1 MMDKVKMLSSLIAAA
16 GAAGAV
22 SLLFSYFGDGALSF
36 GLAAFIITLVA
47 SFLLGSLPEKRRFP
61 LLAVL
66 FLLLAAI
73 AIVSGGNFTES
84 LRSLSV
90 PFITT
95 LKEPYDVEM
104 EVPRLTHPAS
114 PVMAELFL
122 LLLSCWVFLAAF
134 LSKAASLAAGLL
146 SFFLLLLGF
155 YFGINP
161 PAPALILSGAFLAS
175 LPARLKGGTLSYPEI
190 PAFAVSLVLG
200 LLICLAVPE
209 SRYQQPALF
218 SRLQEDIVSFID
230 PYDPIFHAGN
240 AYTGMMKGTA
250 GHQKL
255 GTVNGIRYSGRIIA
269 DIETADIP
277 HRLYLR
283 SWSGGDY
290 GNNAWKDL
298 PDSDYDSV
306 KELFRDNR
314 GEWYDQGAWLMEV
327 IARIPALSQS
337 LSNYLDDG
345 SAEGLKKD
353 FSVNAVYEKTKFFLL
368 PYDASFGAPLFAF
381 DRSPVSAEGKAYST
395 YLWNLPAGALL
406 SMMDR
411 ESSSDPYYRTY
422 TGAEKRYRDFVY
434 RHYLD
439 IPDSVKEGL
448 AALGP
453 VSKVTTLTEKRQ
465 RVEEIRNFLDKN
477 YEYTTNPGKTPLGK
491 DFITYFLTESRKG
504 YCTSFASAAVML
516 LRESGIP
523 ARYAAGL
530 TVGSDEIHEAPVSA
544 DGLHQL
550 SINDHHAHAWAEV
563 YVDGLGWR
571 PVEMTPGYEGTDNPF
586 PEPADKKKDNTGAPD
601 APLDPKDKDRES
613 QSSPDEAKKNPSQQ
627 PQNRP
632 QNNAPSQSQPP
643 RLQQQAPSPN
653 GEKPFPK
660 GLLVLPLL
668 LLAAILLLA
677 LRLTAVGRLIA
688 AAPRGK
694 DSFNRLLDYLDRLTR
709 WAKIPLKG
717 SYENRKEAYRKDG
730 RFEGFDRLIDL
741 LVSARYSGRPLSEDE
756 RKEAAA
762 IAGKARK
769 ACLARLGL
777 MERIRFRLLRKL

>member
-1 MMDKVKMLSSLIAAA
+1 MHRTIFFSSLLSAA
-16 GAAGAV
+16 GAFGTV
-22 SLLFSYFGDGALSF
+22 SILFSYFGEGILPF
-36 GLAAFIITLVA
+36 GLAAGIITLLV
-47 SFLLGSLPEKRRFP
+47 SLLFGSLPEKRRFP
-61 LLAVL
+61 LLALLFVVL
-66 FLLLAAI
+66 AAVALLLG
-73 AIVSGGNFTES
+73 SSFMDS

-95 LKEPYDVEM
+95 LKEPYDVDM
-104 EVPRLTHPAS
+104 DFPRLAHPAS

-122 LLLSCWVFLAAF
+122 LLLTCWFFLAAF
-134 LSKAASLAAGLL
+134 LSKAGALAAGIL

-161 PAPALILSGAFLAS
+161 PAAALVLSGAFLAS
-175 LPARLKGGTLSYPEI
+175 LPARFRGGPISHPEI

-200 LLICLAVPE
+200 LLICLAIPE

-269 DIETADIP
+269 DIETADTS

-306 KELFRDNR
+306 KDLFRDNR

-327 IARIPALSQS
+327 IARSPALSQS
-337 LSNYLDDG
+337 LSTYLDDG
-345 SAEGLKKD
+345 SVEGLKKD
-353 FSVNAVYEKTKFFLL
+353 FAVNAVYEKTKFFLL

-395 YLWNLPAGALL
+395 YLWDLPSGALL

-422 TGAEKRYRDFVY
+422 LGAEKKYRDFVY

-448 AALGP
+448 SALGP
-453 VSKVTTLTEKRQ
+453 VSKVTTLAEKRQ
-465 RVEEIRNFLDKN
+465 RVEEIRNFLAKN
-477 YEYTTNPGKTPLGK
+477 YTYTTNPGKTPVGK
-491 DFITYFLTESRKG
+491 DFITYFLMESRKG

-530 TVGSDEIHEAPVSA
+530 TVGSDELHGAPLSA
-544 DGLHQL
+544 DGLRQY

-586 PEPADKKKDNTGAPD
+586 PLPQDKKKNDSGAPD
-601 APLDPKDKDRES
+601 APLDPKDRDKGQ
-613 QSSPDEAKKNPSQQ
+613 QSSPSEGEKKEPQPRTSPSAPQRQQ
-627 PQNRP
+627 PP
-632 QNNAPSQSQPP
+632 Q
-643 RLQQQAPSPN
+643 LQGQTPAANSTR
-653 GEKPFPK
+653 PFPK
-660 GLLVLPLL
+660 GLLILPLL

-677 LRLTAVGRLIA
+677 IRLTAVSRMLA
-688 AAPRGK
+688 AAPRDK
-694 DSFNRLLDYLDRLTR
+694 DSFNRLLDYTDRLAR
-709 WAKIPLKG
+709 WAGIPRKG
-717 SYENRKEAYRKDG
+717 SYEDRKNAYRKDG
-730 RFEGFDRLIDL
+730 RFDGFDRLIDL
-741 LVSARYSGRPLSEDE
+741 LVTAKYSGRPLSKDE

-762 IAGKARK
+762 ITDKARK

-777 MERIRFRLLRKL
+777 MDRIRFRLLRKL